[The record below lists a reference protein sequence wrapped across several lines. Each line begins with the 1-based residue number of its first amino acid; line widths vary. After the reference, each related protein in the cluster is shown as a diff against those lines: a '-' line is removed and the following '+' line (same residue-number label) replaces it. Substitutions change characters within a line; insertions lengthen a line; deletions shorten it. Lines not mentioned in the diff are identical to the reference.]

1 MISLEEAVKRD
12 ALSARRNNICNSFR
26 IEFEDCYKG
35 DNSVRSV
42 RVFIICSGII
52 GGFFPVCST
61 PLTYILFIEVFFF
74 TYRASPC
81 FSVSFFL
88 FFTILHCFSFTTCS
102 LTSSSNISRFDS
114 HIQDVEEQRANYIVF
129 SKRPERTGTQPSPKG
144 EGESSPIPEAVAKIL
159 DVVTLRMRPL
169 ARVRK
174 LHKRHVDILLS
185 FLKLC

>member
-1 MISLEEAVKRD
+1 MEIFPFHAPLMISLEEAVKRD

-102 LTSSSNISRFDS
+102 LASSSNISRFDS

-129 SKRPERTGTQPSPKG
+129 SRGQREQGPSHHPKG
-144 EGESSPIPEAVAKIL
+144 RGKVHQFPKQ
-159 DVVTLRMRPL
+159 LRRYWMWLPYE
-169 ARVRK
+169 
-174 LHKRHVDILLS
+174 
-185 FLKLC
+185 